1 MNYEAGQYKIILQ
14 PSIKLHEINFTKA
27 YFYAMMNESKIVSL
41 NLYISFNVGVCM
53 FLNIYLIVQWLSFF
67 YLMGAPRSDGARI
80 SPIKDKLM
88 TISFILCLIFAI
100 FSLIRSKR
108 K

>member
-1 MNYEAGQYKIILQ
+1 MPREYTAKILES
-14 PSIKLHEINFTKA
+14 SIKLHEINFTKA
-27 YFYAMMNESKIVSL
+27 YFYARMNKSKIVSL

-80 SPIKDKLM
+80 SPIKKDKSM
-88 TISFILCLIFAI
+88 KISLFLCAQ
-100 FSLIRSKR
+100 
-108 K
+108 